1 MKEFIFLIIVLTF
14 IIGCENEHEK
24 QEKFFNPSKLDQLD
38 LANLDGFW
46 DDEVILDTSFNAD
59 ANFKRHTGFLK
70 GIIIYN
76 GNKSVWI
83 SVFTDQETAIN
94 AMEIRINDVEAVI
107 ETGTSEKIQGR
118 WWFVK
123 NTAVFVNKWNTII
136 EVVIFGGNNE
146 DVEDILYN
154 TANELARR
162 VDSISR

>member
-1 MKEFIFLIIVLTF
+1 MKEYIFLILVLTF
-14 IIGCENEHEK
+14 IIGCENENEK
-24 QEKFFNPSKLDQLD
+24 KEKFFNPSQLDLLD
-38 LANLDGFW
+38 LANIAGFW
-46 DDEVILDTSFNAD
+46 DEEAIFDTSYNAD
-59 ANFKRHTGFLK
+59 ANFKRHKGFLK

-136 EVVIFGGNNE
+136 EVVILGGNNE

-154 TANELARR
+154 TANELDRKS
-162 VDSISR
+162 VV